1 MFSMFIVFFFFSSRR
16 RHTRCALVT
25 GVQTCAL
32 PISIR
37 ITVPKGSYVPC
48 FATVSGPSIP
58 PAEPVHPERPRSIGW
73 RTHPWAA
80 VASVLLV
87 VTGLSTTWRGGF
99 APFGET
105 AEYQTIAERGP
116 KILFVPFEADSPT
129 ADRAG
134 LAFGLTREIVA
145 GLPRFEDLCAF
156 APERIFRCGE

>member
-1 MFSMFIVFFFFSSRR
+1 MRR
-16 RHTRCALVT
+16 RPPRSTRTDTLFPYT
-25 GVQTCAL
+25 TL
-32 PISIR
+32 FRS
-37 ITVPKGSYVPC
+37 
-48 FATVSGPSIP
+48 
-58 PAEPVHPERPRSIGW
+58 PERPRSIGW

-87 VTGLSTTWRGGF
+87 VTGLSTTWLGGF

-116 KILFVPFEADSPT
+116 KIFVVPFEADSAT

-145 GLPRFEDLCAF
+145 GQIGIAHV
-156 APERIFRCGE
+156 